1 MKSQA
6 NFSVLLQRYFT
17 DWLMKERGSSGLTIT
32 TYRDTFRLLLRFA
45 ERLLKK
51 TPNRLTIPD
60 LDAPFIL
67 RFLDH
72 LEIERANSPRTR
84 NVRLAAIHSFFT
96 YVALQEPGFAAVAQ
110 RVLAIQN
117 KRFAKSPV
125 DYLTAAE
132 SEALLKAPD
141 QKTWSGRR
149 DHTLL
154 LVALQT
160 GLRLSELIGLR
171 GEDVV
176 LSPGAHVRCV
186 GKGRRSRCVPLRKEV
201 VAVLRRWMNERKGNS
216 DEPIFVSARGQVLSR
231 DGIQYILEQHAKRA
245 ALKCPSINSK
255 RVSPHILRHTAA
267 MNLLLNGVDR
277 SVIALWLGHESIDT
291 TQIYLHASLEL
302 KEKALAK
309 TKPFGGRM
317 RRYQPSDQILAFLQS
332 L

>member
-110 RVLAIQN
+110 RVLAIQT

-125 DYLTAAE
+125 DYLTVAE

-186 GKGRRSRCVPLRKEV
+186 GKGRKSRCVPLRKEV

-255 RVSPHILRHTAA
+255 RVSPHILRHSAA